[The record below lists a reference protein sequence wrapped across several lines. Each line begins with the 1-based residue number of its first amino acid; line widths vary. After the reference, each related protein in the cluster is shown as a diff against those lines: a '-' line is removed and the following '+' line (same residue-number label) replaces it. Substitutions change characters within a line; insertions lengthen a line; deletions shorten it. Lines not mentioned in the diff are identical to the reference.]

1 MMLATFLFA
10 CRALAAPDMG
20 DLTPDL
26 SDPKVRLETQLDV
39 LEGLVDN
46 GMHEQALSMIGEMH
60 KQGAQDVRVDV
71 IQGRAMHL
79 AGMDGEAVALLA
91 KVTKK
96 APNRADGWAE
106 LGLVYA
112 DTGKVPDAVAALRRA
127 NRIAPEDAEILNN
140 YGFALLAD
148 NKAEQAV
155 GCFQKALAID
165 PGSVS
170 TRNNLGFALVRLDRY
185 DEALASFRSASDE
198 GDARYN
204 LGVAC
209 ELHADK
215 AGAITNYQAA
225 IGAHPGHPLAVAALS
240 RLLNEGT
247 P

>member
-1 MMLATFLFA
+1 MLLAASFA
-10 CRALAAPDMG
+10 LAFAAPDATE
-20 DLTPDL
+20 LTPDL
-26 SDPKVRLETQLDV
+26 SDPKVRLETQIDV
-39 LEGLVDN
+39 LNGLVNN
-46 GMHEQALSMIGEMH
+46 GMHEQALAMIGEMH

-79 AGMDGEAVALLA
+79 AGLDDEAVTLLA

-96 APNRADGWAE
+96 YPNRADGWAE

-112 DTGKVPDAVAALRRA
+112 DAGRVADAVSALRRA
-127 NRIAPEDAEILNN
+127 NRITPESADILNN

-148 NKAEQAV
+148 NKPEQAAD
-155 GCFQKALAID
+155 CFRRALAID
-165 PGSVS
+165 PGSVA

-185 DEALASFRSASDE
+185 EDALAAFRTAGDE

-209 ELHADK
+209 EMHADK

-225 IGAHPGHPLAVAALS
+225 VSARPGHPAAVAALS